1 MRYAT
6 QSQQRA
12 QRSRFGPGRVQ
23 MLVLF
28 RIHAAKDEAK
38 SRFGKAQ
45 TGVDTLGANVYFVK
59 KLQTKPC

>member
-1 MRYAT
+1 MRHAT

-12 QRSRFGPGRVQ
+12 QRPLFGAGRVQ
-23 MLVLF
+23 MLELF

-45 TGVDTLGANVYFVK
+45 TGVDTLGASV
-59 KLQTKPC
+59 